1 MVFSDGERKSSEKIV
16 RKWIWKN
23 EGAERRKEK
32 GGALRW
38 EAGKMRE
45 ELKKRYW
52 TTAENEKMRREPKKK
67 ALAYGGE

>member
-1 MVFSDGERKSSEKIV
+1 MFLCKYSSEKIV

-23 EGAERRKEK
+23 EGAEKRKEK

-52 TTAENEKMRREPKKK
+52 PTAENEKMRREPKKK

>member
-1 MVFSDGERKSSEKIV
+1 MFLCKYSSEKIV

-23 EGAERRKEK
+23 EGAEKRKEK

-52 TTAENEKMRREPKKK
+52 TTAENEKM
-67 ALAYGGE
+67 